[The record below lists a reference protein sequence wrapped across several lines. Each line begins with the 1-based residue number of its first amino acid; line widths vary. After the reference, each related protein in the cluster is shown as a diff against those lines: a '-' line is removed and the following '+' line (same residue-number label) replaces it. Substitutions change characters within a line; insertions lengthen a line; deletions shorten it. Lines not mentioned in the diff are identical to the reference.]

1 MKTTRSPFRTA
12 SGGSLIALGTATLLA
27 AVLIGFGSADPGA
40 ALGAFFRGPWSS
52 PWFLGNTVDAAV
64 LLLTAALGVA
74 LAFRG
79 GTFNLGGEGQIYLG
93 GLAAAVVLLYVPEKP
108 VPALLLAA
116 LAALAAGGAMGAVSG
131 WLKRVVGA
139 DELITSF
146 LLSAALSPV
155 ADYLISG
162 PLRDPSGSLLALP
175 RPAAAYLLPR
185 LLPPSSLNVSL
196 FAALALALAVHTF
209 LARSAPGYRFRIAG
223 AGPDFAR
230 YAGIPPERYWGPA
243 LAASGAIHGLAGF
256 FAVAGT
262 YGVCHRGFS
271 GGLGWNALAVALIGR
286 NKPLVL
292 IPAALA
298 YGWLRSGADTAVLAT
313 GLDID
318 TSALIQAVVLAL
330 ATVRY
335 LRWSRA

>member
-1 MKTTRSPFRTA
+1 MH
-12 SGGSLIALGTATLLA
+12 LL
-27 AVLIGFGSADPGA
+27 LRLLSRLPRI
-40 ALGAFFRGPWSS
+40 
-52 PWFLGNTVDAAV
+52 

-93 GLAAAVVLLYVPEKP
+93 GLAAAVVLNRTTP
-108 VPALLLAA
+108 VPAAALLLLAA

-131 WLKRVVGA
+131 WLKRTVGA

-162 PLRDPSGSLLALP
+162 PLRDPSGSLLAMP
-175 RPAAAYLLPR
+175 RPAADRLLPR
-185 LLPPSSLNVSL
+185 LLPPSALNVSL
-196 FAALALALAVHTF
+196 LAALALTLIVHAF
-209 LARSAPGYRFRIAG
+209 LSRSAIGYRFRIAG
-223 AGPDFAR
+223 ASPDFAR
-230 YAGIPPERYWGPA
+230 YAGIRAERYWGPA
-243 LAASGAIHGLAGF
+243 MGASGAIHGLAGF

-298 YGWLRSGADTAVLAT
+298 YGWLRSGADIAVLAG
-313 GLDID
+313 GLNFDA
-318 TSALIQAVVLAL
+318 SSLIQAVVLAL

-335 LRWSRA
+335 LHRSRA